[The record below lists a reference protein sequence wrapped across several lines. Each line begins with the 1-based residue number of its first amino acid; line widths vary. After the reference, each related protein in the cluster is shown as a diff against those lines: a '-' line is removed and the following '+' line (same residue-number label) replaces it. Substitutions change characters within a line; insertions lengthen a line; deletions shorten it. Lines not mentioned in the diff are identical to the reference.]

1 MIKNFL
7 INLLFRILNFN
18 DLMIQFEKN
27 KIDNK
32 MKLIS
37 IGLNSK
43 IYSETHIS
51 NMQNNK
57 SKIRV
62 GENSHIRGSL
72 QVFAQGGEIS
82 VGNYCYIGENSK
94 IWSAENIQIGD
105 QVLISHNVNIHDN
118 ISHPLTSD
126 FRHKDYK
133 RILGLENHDLKD
145 FDLRPKRVVIKDK
158 AWIGFNAVILKGVVI
173 GEGAIIGAGCF
184 VTEDVPDYAVI
195 VGNPPKI
202 IKYTN

>member
-105 QVLISHNVNIHDN
+105 QVYLILLLQI
-118 ISHPLTSD
+118 
-126 FRHKDYK
+126 
-133 RILGLENHDLKD
+133 
-145 FDLRPKRVVIKDK
+145 FDIR
-158 AWIGFNAVILKGVVI
+158 
-173 GEGAIIGAGCF
+173 
-184 VTEDVPDYAVI
+184 
-195 VGNPPKI
+195 I
-202 IKYTN
+202 IKEFLA